1 MKNQRLSRLGGLA
14 LVVLATAC
22 WSTSGIFIS
31 LVVQGSGISPVGLAF
46 WRDLGTFTCL
56 LIGIGIL
63 KPGLLKVN
71 RRDLPW
77 LIAMG
82 IFSIGVF
89 HVLWNMT
96 VLLNG
101 ASVATVIQANA
112 PIFVTLMAWLIWKEP
127 LTGQK
132 IVAVGLAFA
141 GTVLLS
147 GLHELGGASI
157 TTLGLLTGLG
167 AAVTYG
173 SLSLFGKKLTNDYSP
188 WTILVYIFGTGSLVL
203 LPFQFSSPF
212 PWPLPLTVLGNYT
225 ALVLLTTISGFALYT
240 IGLSKLQASIAAIT
254 ANTEV
259 PFAAILAYL
268 ILKERLD
275 GWQVLG
281 AVLIIVGVVL
291 ISLPNKRMVEVPA

>member
-1 MKNQRLSRLGGLA
+1 MKNQRLSRLWGLA

-96 VLLNG
+96 VILNG

-132 IVAVGLAFA
+132 IAAVGLAFA
-141 GTVLLS
+141 GTVLIS
-147 GLHELGGASI
+147 GLHKLGGASI

-188 WTILVYIFGTGSLVL
+188 WTILFYIFGTGSLVL

-212 PWPLPLTVLGNYT
+212 PWPLPLTVLGNYA
-225 ALVLLTTISGFALYT
+225 ALVLLTTITGFGLYT
-240 IGLSKLQASIAAIT
+240 IGLSSLQASIAAIT

-275 GWQVLG
+275 QWQILG

-291 ISLPNKRMVEVPA
+291 ISLPNRRMVEVPA